1 MNIIE
6 KFIEDWFALPAKTRY
21 YLVNFVN
28 FIVSIT
34 IYALMVTFL
43 GYKHF
48 RLCVFLQWFI
58 PSFAVYLIQRYFV
71 FKSKGDIVYEYLK
84 YCGTWFFCF
93 ILNVAIL
100 EFFIMFVTSN
110 VYSAQLFAY
119 IIVLILSYYAYK
131 YLAFLQN
138 K

>member
-1 MNIIE
+1 MNPIE
-6 KFIEDWFALPAKTRY
+6 KIFEDWFALPARTRY
-21 YLVNFVN
+21 FVVNFVN
-28 FIVSIT
+28 FVVSIT
-34 IYALMVTFL
+34 IYALSVTLL

-48 RLCVFLQWFI
+48 RICVFLQWFI
-58 PSFAVYLIQRYFV
+58 PSLAVYFIQRYFV
-71 FKSKGDIVYEYLK
+71 FKSKGDIIYEYLK
-84 YCGTWFFCF
+84 YCATWFFCF

-100 EFFIMFVTSN
+100 ECIITFFTRN

-131 YLAFLQN
+131 HLAFLQN